1 MKSKNFKGKRG
12 TSSRLLNEYV
22 SKTIKREKKKEKNI
36 DKKGKSNGN
45 KSGHFQEE
53 KSLLKRPKGIGRLV
67 SPDIR
72 DISVGVHAIRNLI
85 ENSLQVFSSK
95 TLQGENKNINK
106 LKEGIVLYTD
116 TINLFLNRSD
126 RFMQEQ
132 SNLKEYVEELRNTY
146 RAAQAARDGVL
157 IKQESR
163 TEIDENGEEKQ
174 IKYDVSMTEREV
186 LYILDNYRNIFEMY
200 RYNQLSNYI
209 NIGINIVGVLGMI
222 QDSLK
227 NKDAEDK
234 ESVSLVSVGILA
246 ASFLKLFSRQV
257 AEPMWKKSREV
268 EQVKRRKT
276 DDFLNKEQISYLA
289 EQDTIEEIKKY
300 AEEEHRL
307 QDKGNNR
314 QFLLESS
321 ITVIT
326 ALVTGMYV
334 TNQVRANGKKTLDS
348 KTFSDTLISLGTTKG
363 YVGSI
368 LQTIIRMKHDL
379 EAADELKLLT
389 IQVEEIEK
397 QMKEK
402 IYPLIGAAESFDSF
416 SVENLDGKFYP
427 TTNYETGEI
436 SYGINI
442 KVPEFSVKRG
452 QTVLLTGDS
461 GAGKSTFLRLLKRG
475 DIDNR
480 GCIKLDNG
488 KVVDNL
494 GKEFISFKPSTE
506 LGNEGT
512 VLSQITGKESI
523 SELDQS
529 QRKKLIQTLG
539 ELNLYDDRIFDDMA
553 SKRFSQF
560 STGQQR
566 RLALSKMLY
575 RIKDGTSVVIV
586 DEPVGNVQD
595 SLIKEQLEIIKKYAM
610 DNNMMLI
617 LVTHRIDLADKIVD
631 KRYHISKD
639 GVMQEVE
646 VKEQEDPREFT

>member
-209 NIGINIVGVLGMI
+209 DIGINIVGVLGMI

-246 ASFLKLFSRQV
+246 VSFLKLFSRQV

-348 KTFSDTLISLGTTKG
+348 KTFSDALISLGTTKG

-368 LQTIIRMKHDL
+368 LQTIIHMKHDL

-402 IYPLIGAAESFDSF
+402 IYPLIGAAEPFDSF

-488 KVVDNL
+488 EVVDNL

-512 VLSQITGKESI
+512 VLNQITGKESV
-523 SELDQS
+523 SELDQN
-529 QRKKLIQTLG
+529 QREKLIQILG
-539 ELNLYDDRIFDDMA
+539 ELNLYDDRILGDMA

-610 DNNMMLI
+610 NNNMMLI
-617 LVTHRIDLADKIVD
+617 LVTHRIDLAEKIVD

-646 VKEQEDPREFT
+646 IKEQEDPREFT

>member
-307 QDKGNNR
+307 QDEGNNR

-348 KTFSDTLISLGTTKG
+348 KTFSDALISLGTTKG

-368 LQTIIRMKHDL
+368 LQTIIHMKHDL

-512 VLSQITGKESI
+512 VLSQITEKESI
-523 SELDQS
+523 SELDQN
-529 QRKKLIQTLG
+529 QRKKLIQILG

-595 SLIKEQLEIIKKYAM
+595 SLIKEQLEIIKRYAM
-610 DNNMMLI
+610 SNNMMLI
-617 LVTHRIDLADKIVD
+617 LVTHRIDLAEKIVD

>member
-72 DISVGVHAIRNLI
+72 DISLGVHAIRNLI

-348 KTFSDTLISLGTTKG
+348 KTFSDALISLGTTKG

-368 LQTIIRMKHDL
+368 LQTIIHMKHDL

-523 SELDQS
+523 SELDQN
-529 QRKKLIQTLG
+529 QRKKLIQILG

-617 LVTHRIDLADKIVD
+617 LVTHRIDLAEKIVD

-639 GVMQEVE
+639 GVMKEVE

>member
-307 QDKGNNR
+307 QDEGNNR

-529 QRKKLIQTLG
+529 QRKKLIQILG

-617 LVTHRIDLADKIVD
+617 LVTHRIDLAEKIVD

>member
-106 LKEGIVLYTD
+106 LKKGIVLYTD

-307 QDKGNNR
+307 QDEGNNR

-348 KTFSDTLISLGTTKG
+348 KTFSDALISLGTTKG

-512 VLSQITGKESI
+512 VLSQITEKESI
-523 SELDQS
+523 SELDQN
-529 QRKKLIQTLG
+529 QRKKLIQILG

-617 LVTHRIDLADKIVD
+617 LVTHRIDLAEKIVD

>member
-307 QDKGNNR
+307 QDEGNNR

-348 KTFSDTLISLGTTKG
+348 KTFSDALISLGTTKG

-512 VLSQITGKESI
+512 VLSQITEKESI
-523 SELDQS
+523 SELDQN
-529 QRKKLIQTLG
+529 QRKKLIQILG

-617 LVTHRIDLADKIVD
+617 LVTHRIDLAEKIVD

>member
-12 TSSRLLNEYV
+12 TSSKLLNEYV

-36 DKKGKSNGN
+36 DKKGKSDGN

-209 NIGINIVGVLGMI
+209 DIGINIVGVLGMI

-227 NKDAEDK
+227 NKDAENK

-246 ASFLKLFSRQV
+246 VSFLKLFSRQV

-300 AEEEHRL
+300 AEEEHEF

-321 ITVIT
+321 ITVVT

-348 KTFSDTLISLGTTKG
+348 KTFSDALISLGTTKG

-368 LQTIIRMKHDL
+368 LQTIIHMKHDL

-389 IQVEEIEK
+389 VQVEEIEK

-402 IYPLIGAAESFDSF
+402 IYPLIGAAEPFDSF

-442 KVPEFSVKRG
+442 KVSEFSVKRG

-512 VLSQITGKESI
+512 VLNQITGKESI
-523 SELDQS
+523 SELDKS
-529 QRKKLIQTLG
+529 QREKLIQILG
-539 ELNLYDDRIFDDMA
+539 ELNLYDDRIFGDMA

-610 DNNMMLI
+610 NNNMMLI
-617 LVTHRIDLADKIVD
+617 LVTHRIDLAEKIVD

-646 VKEQEDPREFT
+646 IKEQEDPREFT

>member
-234 ESVSLVSVGILA
+234 ESDSLVSVGILA
-246 ASFLKLFSRQV
+246 VSFLKLFSRQV

-348 KTFSDTLISLGTTKG
+348 KTFSDALISLGTTKG

-488 KVVDNL
+488 KVIDNL

-529 QRKKLIQTLG
+529 QRKKLIQILG
-539 ELNLYDDRIFDDMA
+539 ELNLYDDRILGDMA

-610 DNNMMLI
+610 NNNMMLI
-617 LVTHRIDLADKIVD
+617 LVTHRIDLAEKIVD

>member
-234 ESVSLVSVGILA
+234 ESDSLVSVGILA
-246 ASFLKLFSRQV
+246 VSFLKLFSRQV

-348 KTFSDTLISLGTTKG
+348 KTFSDALISLGTTKG

-488 KVVDNL
+488 KVIDNL

-529 QRKKLIQTLG
+529 QRKKLIQILG

-617 LVTHRIDLADKIVD
+617 LVTHRIDLAEKIVD

>member
-163 TEIDENGEEKQ
+163 TEIDENGEEKE

-529 QRKKLIQTLG
+529 QRKKLIQILG

-617 LVTHRIDLADKIVD
+617 LVTHRIDLAEKIVD

>member
-1 MKSKNFKGKRG
+1 M
-12 TSSRLLNEYV
+12 
-22 SKTIKREKKKEKNI
+22 
-36 DKKGKSNGN
+36 
-45 KSGHFQEE
+45 
-53 KSLLKRPKGIGRLV
+53 KRPKGIGRLV

-72 DISVGVHAIRNLI
+72 DISLGVHAIRNLI

-348 KTFSDTLISLGTTKG
+348 KTFSDALISLGTTKG

-368 LQTIIRMKHDL
+368 LQTIIHMKHDL

-523 SELDQS
+523 SELDQN
-529 QRKKLIQTLG
+529 QRKKLIQILG

-617 LVTHRIDLADKIVD
+617 LVTHRIDLAEKIVD

-639 GVMQEVE
+639 GVMKEVE

>member
-209 NIGINIVGVLGMI
+209 DIGINIVGVLGMI

-246 ASFLKLFSRQV
+246 VSFLKLFSRQV

-348 KTFSDTLISLGTTKG
+348 KTFSDALISLGTTKG

-368 LQTIIRMKHDL
+368 LQTIIHMKHDL

-402 IYPLIGAAESFDSF
+402 IYPLIGAAEPFDSF

-488 KVVDNL
+488 EVVDNL

-512 VLSQITGKESI
+512 VLNQITGKESV
-523 SELDQS
+523 SELDQN
-529 QRKKLIQTLG
+529 QREKLIQILG
-539 ELNLYDDRIFDDMA
+539 ELNLYDDRILGDMA

-610 DNNMMLI
+610 NNNMMLI
-617 LVTHRIDLADKIVD
+617 LVTHRIELADKLVD

-646 VKEQEDPREFT
+646 IKEQEDPREFT

>member
-106 LKEGIVLYTD
+106 LKKGIVLYTD

-307 QDKGNNR
+307 QDEGNNR

-529 QRKKLIQTLG
+529 QRKKLIQILG

-617 LVTHRIDLADKIVD
+617 LVTHRIDLAEKIVD